1 MMPRRSSTDAMLA
14 PARPVLETIAEVG
27 GTPARTLL
35 TAVSR
40 LDRGGLAGAAAQ
52 LARGIDA
59 PLPDWLQEVGT
70 ATIVRAFS
78 ARSLGDGEA
87 LLLEASPVQDTPHM
101 VAVFLDERRSG
112 VVKHLH
118 LRRVIDLDNSGSY
131 SGAGEQSLGFRAVD
145 RALACRRVREAIA
158 LTDAAPGPVTGEGL
172 IEHRALV
179 LARLDPI
186 GGLAF
191 RSC

>member
-1 MMPRRSSTDAMLA
+1 MPGRSSTDPMLA
-14 PARPVLETIAEVG
+14 PARPVMETIAEVG
-27 GTPARTLL
+27 GTPALTLL

-59 PLPDWLQEVGT
+59 PLPDWLQEMGT

-78 ARSLGDGEA
+78 ARSPGDGEA

-118 LRRVIDLDNSGSY
+118 LTRVIDLDDPGSY

-145 RALACRRVREAIA
+145 PALACRRVRESIA
-158 LTDAAPGPVTGEGL
+158 LTDAARGSVAGEGV
-172 IEHRALV
+172 IEHRALA
-179 LARLDPI
+179 LARIDPI
-186 GGLAF
+186 GGLAV
-191 RSC
+191 RAC